1 MDKVDGSDFALVARQ
16 PIYNPGMAVIAYE
29 LLYRKSANASKA
41 EVTDAHRATMDVIGN
56 ALEIGLDRLTAGL
69 PIHVNFSREM
79 LVTDSPLPLQ
89 SDRVVIEV
97 LESVPGD
104 AQVLAGIAALRAQ
117 GHRIALD
124 DYEPHATDDALL
136 DVADIVKLVIS
147 QKTPQQL
154 APLVKQLKARGLELI
169 AEEVE
174 TVEQFDSC
182 LELGFDGFQGYF
194 LQHPQTFR
202 AQRVPTS
209 RLAMLRLVA
218 TLNKDV
224 ESLHE
229 IEELISQD
237 VSMPYRL
244 LRCINSS
251 YYNLPRR
258 IDSIHQA
265 IVILGLD
272 NLRRLCTLVALQS
285 FDDRPPNL
293 FVTALVRAR
302 MCEQLGKLSGV
313 KDTGSYFITGLF
325 SMLDAIT
332 GVALTELVKELPL
345 TTAVEQALLSEA
357 GEPGATLACCR
368 AYERGAWSHVVCGSL
383 ALHLIRA
390 AYVDAVFWA
399 EEARSLISQ

>member
-1 MDKVDGSDFALVARQ
+1 MHNENNGAQALVARQ
-16 PIYNPGMAVIAYE
+16 PIYNTGMAVVAYE
-29 LLYRKSANASKA
+29 LLYRGSMQAQKA
-41 EVTDAHRATMDVIGN
+41 EVEDPYRATLDVISN
-56 ALEIGLDRLTAGL
+56 ALEIGLDKLTAGL

-79 LVTDSPLPLQ
+79 LVSDSPLPLQ
-89 SDRVVIEV
+89 SERVVIEV
-97 LESVPGD
+97 LETVPGD
-104 AQVLAGIAALRAQ
+104 PQVLAGIAALRSQ

-124 DYEPHATDDALL
+124 DYAPEVTAPALL
-136 DVADIVKLVIS
+136 DVADIVKIVIS
-147 QKTPQQL
+147 KKTPQQL
-154 APLVKQLKARGLELI
+154 APLVRELKGRGLELI

-174 TVEQFDSC
+174 TVEQFESC
-182 LELGFDGFQGYF
+182 IELGFDGFQGYF

-209 RLAMLRLVA
+209 RLGMLRLVA
-218 TLNKDV
+218 ALNKDV
-224 ESLHE
+224 ESLEE
-229 IEELISQD
+229 IEQLISQD
-237 VSMPYRL
+237 ASMPYRL

-272 NLRRLCTLVALQS
+272 NLRRLATLVALQA

-302 MCEQLGKLSGV
+302 MCEQLGRVAGEKNPGP
-313 KDTGSYFITGLF
+313 YFITGLF
-325 SMLDAIT
+325 SMLDVIT
-332 GVALTELVKELPL
+332 GMPIAELVEELPL
-345 TTAVEQALLSEA
+345 TAPVEQALLTGD
-357 GEPGATLACCR
+357 GELGAALACAR
-368 AYERGAWSHVVCGSL
+368 AYERGAWHLVAFGSL
-383 ALHLIRA
+383 APNLIRA